1 MLNSPVLHK
10 KVQPR
15 MAAALFYEMAR
26 LVGIQALAGFAVLGV
41 YLAGE
46 IGNQA
51 GSILMWSFA
60 AGTPSMKLVFWK
72 VGRRL
77 DHYANMPVNNLD
89 IVSILLAI
97 SLAVVGAAVYLQ
109 WL

>member
-15 MAAALFYEMAR
+15 MEAALFYEMAR
-26 LVGIQALAGFAVLGV
+26 LVGIQVLAGFAVLGV
-41 YLAGE
+41 YLTGE
-46 IGNQA
+46 IGNQV
-51 GSILMWSFA
+51 GSILMWAFA
-60 AGTPSMKLVFWK
+60 AGIPGMKFVFWK
-72 VGRRL
+72 IGRRL

-89 IVSILLAI
+89 MVSFLLAI
-97 SLAVVGAAVYLQ
+97 SLAIVGVVVYLQ

>member
-1 MLNSPVLHK
+1 MLNSPVLHT

-15 MAAALFYEMAR
+15 MEAALFYEMAR
-26 LVGIQALAGFAVLGV
+26 LVGIQAVTGFAVLGV

-46 IGNQA
+46 IGNQV
-51 GSILMWSFA
+51 GSVLMWAFA
-60 AGTPSMKLVFWK
+60 AGIPGMKFVSWK
-72 VGRRL
+72 IGRRL

-89 IVSILLAI
+89 IMSFLLAI
-97 SLAVVGAAVYLQ
+97 SLAIVGTVVYFQ